1 MDLNYL
7 RKLLKIFDESTA
19 TELSI
24 EEEGSTVTLSK
35 AMVQQPMM
43 QQAMMHQPA
52 MQQMP
57 YGYGQMQAPSNG
69 PMQGSHAPAA
79 AAAPATPAPAKD
91 ETADLH
97 VVHSP
102 IVGTFYRA
110 PSPDADAFVQVGQHV
125 NAGDPLCLVEAMKLM
140 NEIESDVSG
149 TIIKILAEN
158 SQPVEYNQPMFL
170 IKPD

>member
-35 AMVQQPMM
+35 ATLQ
-43 QQAMMHQPA
+43 
-52 MQQMP
+52 QQMLQGAP
-57 YGYGQMQAPSNG
+57 MQMQYGYAPMQAPSNG
-69 PMQGSHAPAA
+69 PLTHAPHQHELAVV
-79 AAAPATPAPAKD
+79 PPPAPKEDAAS
-91 ETADLH
+91 ELH

-125 NAGDPLCLVEAMKLM
+125 NLGDPLCIVEAMKLM
-140 NEIESDVSG
+140 NEIESDMSG
-149 TIIKILAEN
+149 TIVKIVAEN
-158 SQPVEYNQPMFL
+158 AQPVEYNQPMFL
-170 IKPD
+170 IQPD

>member
-24 EEEGSTVTLSK
+24 EEEGGTVTLSK
-35 AMVQQPMM
+35 AVMHQPMM
-43 QQAMMHQPA
+43 QPPH
-52 MQQMP
+52 MQMQMP

-69 PMQGSHAPAA
+69 PLPDAQPAPAA
-79 AAAPATPAPAKD
+79 PAAPAAKED
-91 ETADLH
+91 PNADLH

-110 PSPDADAFVQVGQHV
+110 ASPDADAFIQVGQHV
-125 NAGDPLCLVEAMKLM
+125 NVGDPLCIIEAMKLM
-140 NEIESDVSG
+140 NEIESDVTG
-149 TIIKILAEN
+149 TVVKIVAEN
-158 SQPVEYNQPMFL
+158 AQPVEYNQPMFL

>member
-35 AMVQQPMM
+35 AMLQQPMM
-43 QQAMMHQPA
+43 QQPM

-57 YGYGQMQAPSNG
+57 YGYGHMQAPSNG
-69 PMQGSHAPAA
+69 PLQEHAATVHANAHAA
-79 AAAPATPAPAKD
+79 VAQAATAAPKD
-91 ETADLH
+91 DAADLH

-125 NAGDPLCLVEAMKLM
+125 NAGDPLCIVEAMKLM
-140 NEIESDVSG
+140 NEIESDMSG
-149 TIIKILAEN
+149 TIIKIVAEN